1 MTVGNRRQSRC
12 RSDGSAEAG
21 KEWGLL
27 LRNTLMTT
35 SSLARVAALT
45 GFAIAGMTFVT
56 VKPALAEFEI
66 QEPSV
71 EKGEVE
77 AEYRGAVH
85 FGIKKGEENNGGGG
99 AGHGDDD
106 DDDDEGV
113 VGALDDDEE
122 APVRQSHDFE
132 IEYGVTERF
141 KLSAT
146 LGTDEPITDAYGV
159 SSVEI
164 EAMYELIEREEGEDG
179 WALAF
184 AAGYGFAT
192 RGDEADE
199 IEFGPIIEYA
209 TGPLILTI
217 NTYLSGQVGNNVETD
232 GLGFEYGWR
241 AEYEV
246 AEHWGVGV
254 EMFGEVEDLSHTG
267 PWNEQEH
274 SIGPT
279 IFWKPGDDDD
289 DDGELELS
297 DDDMV
302 AGPPEMELSFN
313 VGVQFGL
320 TDETSDSALK
330 FQGSLEF

>member
-1 MTVGNRRQSRC
+1 MRNF
-12 RSDGSAEAG
+12 
-21 KEWGLL
+21 LL
-27 LRNTLMTT
+27 TT
-35 SSLARVAALT
+35 SALARVAALT
-45 GFAIAGMTFVT
+45 GFAIGGMAFVGA
-56 VKPALAEFEI
+56 KPALAEFEI

-77 AEYRGAVH
+77 TEYRGAVH
-85 FGIKKGEENNGGGG
+85 FGIKKGEDDDNGAAEN
-99 AGHGDDD
+99 GDDD
-106 DDDDEGV
+106 DDGGV
-113 VGALDDDEE
+113 IGALDDDEE
-122 APVRQSHDFE
+122 APLRQSHDFE
-132 IEYGVTERF
+132 IEYGITERF

-164 EAMYELIEREEGEDG
+164 EAQYELMEREDGEDG

-192 RGDEADE
+192 RSDEADE

-217 NTYLSGQVGNNVETD
+217 NTYLSGQVGDNVEAD
-232 GLGFEYGWR
+232 GLGFQYGWR

-254 EMFGEVEDLSHTG
+254 EMFGEVEDLAHSG

-279 IFWKPGDDDD
+279 VFWKPGDDDGD
-289 DDGELELS
+289 EGELEL
-297 DDDMV
+297 DDDVV

-320 TDETSDSALK
+320 TDNTSDSALK

>member
-1 MTVGNRRQSRC
+1 M
-12 RSDGSAEAG
+12 
-21 KEWGLL
+21 
-27 LRNTLMTT
+27 
-35 SSLARVAALT
+35 AALT
-45 GFAIAGMTFVT
+45 GFAIGGMAFVGA
-56 VKPALAEFEI
+56 KPALAEFEI

-77 AEYRGAVH
+77 TEYRGAVH
-85 FGIKKGEENNGGGG
+85 FGIKKGEDDDNGAAEN
-99 AGHGDDD
+99 GDDD
-106 DDDDEGV
+106 DDGGV
-113 VGALDDDEE
+113 IGALDDDEE
-122 APVRQSHDFE
+122 APLRQSHDFE
-132 IEYGVTERF
+132 IEYGITERF

-164 EAMYELIEREEGEDG
+164 EAQYELMEREDGEDG

-192 RGDEADE
+192 RSDEADE

-217 NTYLSGQVGNNVETD
+217 NTYLSGQVGDNVEAD
-232 GLGFEYGWR
+232 GLGFQYGWR

-254 EMFGEVEDLSHTG
+254 EMFGEVEDLSHSG

-279 IFWKPGDDDD
+279 VFWKPGDDDGD
-289 DDGELELS
+289 EGELEL
-297 DDDMV
+297 DDDVV

-320 TDETSDSALK
+320 TDNTSDSALK

>member
-1 MTVGNRRQSRC
+1 M
-12 RSDGSAEAG
+12 
-21 KEWGLL
+21 
-27 LRNTLMTT
+27 
-35 SSLARVAALT
+35 AALT
-45 GFAIAGMTFVT
+45 GFAIGGMAFVGA
-56 VKPALAEFEI
+56 KPALAEFEI

-77 AEYRGAVH
+77 TEYRGAVH
-85 FGIKKGEENNGGGG
+85 FGIKKGEDDDNGAAEN
-99 AGHGDDD
+99 GDDD
-106 DDDDEGV
+106 DDGGV
-113 VGALDDDEE
+113 IGALDDDEE
-122 APVRQSHDFE
+122 APLRQSHDFE
-132 IEYGVTERF
+132 IEYGITERF

-164 EAMYELIEREEGEDG
+164 EAQYELMEREDGEDG

-192 RGDEADE
+192 RSDEADE

-217 NTYLSGQVGNNVETD
+217 NTYLSGQVGDNVEAD
-232 GLGFEYGWR
+232 GLGFQYGWR

-254 EMFGEVEDLSHTG
+254 EMFGEVEDLTHTG

-279 IFWKPGDDDD
+279 VFWKPGDDDGD
-289 DDGELELS
+289 DELELDV
-297 DDDMV
+297 DDRV

-320 TDETSDSALK
+320 TDTTSDSALK

>member
-1 MTVGNRRQSRC
+1 M
-12 RSDGSAEAG
+12 
-21 KEWGLL
+21 
-27 LRNTLMTT
+27 
-35 SSLARVAALT
+35 AALT
-45 GFAIAGMTFVT
+45 GFAIGGMAFAGA
-56 VKPALAEFEI
+56 KPALAEFEI

-77 AEYRGAVH
+77 TEYRGAVH
-85 FGIKKGEENNGGGG
+85 FGIKKGEDDDNGAAEN
-99 AGHGDDD
+99 GDDD
-106 DDDDEGV
+106 DDGGV
-113 VGALDDDEE
+113 IGALDDDEE
-122 APVRQSHDFE
+122 APLRQSHDFE
-132 IEYGVTERF
+132 IEYGITERF

-164 EAMYELIEREEGEDG
+164 EAQYELMEREDGEDG

-192 RGDEADE
+192 RSDEADE

-217 NTYLSGQVGNNVETD
+217 NTYLSGQVGDNVEAD
-232 GLGFEYGWR
+232 GLGFQYGWR

-254 EMFGEVEDLSHTG
+254 EMFGEVEDLAHSG

-279 IFWKPGDDDD
+279 VFWKPGDDDGD
-289 DDGELELS
+289 DSFEPSCLEERLRGSARSLS
-297 DDDMV
+297 RGRCLGRQR
-302 AGPPEMELSFN
+302 GPPPAGKAQASIRCCR
-313 VGVQFGL
+313 GVRRPRAQP
-320 TDETSDSALK
+320 
-330 FQGSLEF
+330 

>member
-1 MTVGNRRQSRC
+1 M
-12 RSDGSAEAG
+12 
-21 KEWGLL
+21 
-27 LRNTLMTT
+27 
-35 SSLARVAALT
+35 AALT
-45 GFAIAGMTFVT
+45 GFAIGGMAFAGA
-56 VKPALAEFEI
+56 KPALAEFEI

-77 AEYRGAVH
+77 TEYRGAVH
-85 FGIKKGEENNGGGG
+85 FGIKKGEDDNNG
-99 AGHGDDD
+99 AAENGDDD
-106 DDDDEGV
+106 DDGGV
-113 VGALDDDEE
+113 IGALDDDEE
-122 APVRQSHDFE
+122 APLRQSHDFE
-132 IEYGVTERF
+132 IEYGITERF

-164 EAMYELIEREEGEDG
+164 EAQYELMEREDGEDG

-192 RGDEADE
+192 RSDEADE

-217 NTYLSGQVGNNVETD
+217 NTYLSGQVGDNVEAD
-232 GLGFEYGWR
+232 GLGFQYGWR

-254 EMFGEVEDLSHTG
+254 EMFGEVEDLAHSG

-279 IFWKPGDDDD
+279 VFWKPGDDDGD
-289 DDGELELS
+289 EGELEL
-297 DDDMV
+297 DDDVV

-320 TDETSDSALK
+320 TDNTSDSALK

>member
-1 MTVGNRRQSRC
+1 M
-12 RSDGSAEAG
+12 
-21 KEWGLL
+21 
-27 LRNTLMTT
+27 
-35 SSLARVAALT
+35 AALT
-45 GFAIAGMTFVT
+45 GFAIGGMAFVGA
-56 VKPALAEFEI
+56 KPALAEFEI

-77 AEYRGAVH
+77 TEYRGAVH
-85 FGIKKGEENNGGGG
+85 FGIKKGEDDNNG
-99 AGHGDDD
+99 AAENGDDD
-106 DDDDEGV
+106 DDGGV
-113 VGALDDDEE
+113 IGALDDDEE
-122 APVRQSHDFE
+122 APLRQSHDFE
-132 IEYGVTERF
+132 IEYGITERF

-164 EAMYELIEREEGEDG
+164 EAQYELMEREDGEDG

-192 RGDEADE
+192 RSDEADE

-217 NTYLSGQVGNNVETD
+217 NTYLSGQVGDNVEAD
-232 GLGFEYGWR
+232 GLGFQYGWR

-254 EMFGEVEDLSHTG
+254 EMFGEVEDLAHSG

-279 IFWKPGDDDD
+279 VFWKPGDDDGD
-289 DDGELELS
+289 EGELEL
-297 DDDMV
+297 DDDVV

-320 TDETSDSALK
+320 TDNTSDSALK

>member
-1 MTVGNRRQSRC
+1 M
-12 RSDGSAEAG
+12 
-21 KEWGLL
+21 
-27 LRNTLMTT
+27 
-35 SSLARVAALT
+35 AALT
-45 GFAIAGMTFVT
+45 GFAIGGMAFVGA
-56 VKPALAEFEI
+56 KPALAEFEI

-77 AEYRGAVH
+77 TEYRGAVH
-85 FGIKKGEENNGGGG
+85 FGIKKGEDDNNG
-99 AGHGDDD
+99 AAENGDDD
-106 DDDDEGV
+106 DDGGV
-113 VGALDDDEE
+113 IGALDDDEE
-122 APVRQSHDFE
+122 APLRQSHDFE
-132 IEYGVTERF
+132 IEYGITERF

-164 EAMYELIEREEGEDG
+164 EAQYELMEREDGEDG

-192 RGDEADE
+192 RSDEADE

-217 NTYLSGQVGNNVETD
+217 NTYLSGQVGDNVEAD
-232 GLGFEYGWR
+232 GLGFQYGWR

-254 EMFGEVEDLSHTG
+254 EMFGEVEDLSHSG

-279 IFWKPGDDDD
+279 IFWKPGDDDGD
-289 DDGELELS
+289 EGELEL
-297 DDDMV
+297 DDDVV

-320 TDETSDSALK
+320 TDNTSDSALK

>member
-1 MTVGNRRQSRC
+1 
-12 RSDGSAEAG
+12 
-21 KEWGLL
+21 
-27 LRNTLMTT
+27 MTT
-35 SSLARVAALT
+35 SALARVAALAGLAVA
-45 GFAIAGMTFVT
+45 GFTFSSAT
-56 VKPALAEFEI
+56 PALAEFEI
-66 QEPSV
+66 QEPGV
-71 EKGEVE
+71 EKGEIE

-85 FGIKKGEENNGGGG
+85 FGIKKGEDDDDG
-99 AGHGDDD
+99 GDDD
-106 DDDDEGV
+106 DDDDDGGV
-113 VGALDDDEE
+113 IGALEEEEE

-141 KLSAT
+141 KFSVT
-146 LGTDEPITDAYGV
+146 LGTDEPINDSYGL
-159 SSVEI
+159 SSVEL
-164 EAMYELIEREEGEDG
+164 EGQYEIIEREEGEDG
-179 WALAF
+179 IGLAF

-192 RGDEADE
+192 RSGEVDE
-199 IEFGPIIEYA
+199 IEFGPVMDYA
-209 TGPLILTI
+209 NGPLLLTI
-217 NTYLSGQVGNNVETD
+217 NTFFAGQIGDDAESD
-232 GLGFEYGWR
+232 GLGLEYGWR

-246 AEHWGVGV
+246 FEHWGIGV

-267 PWNEQEH
+267 PWQEQEH

-289 DDGELELS
+289 DDDGLELD

-302 AGPPEMELSFN
+302 AGPPEMEMSFN

>member
-1 MTVGNRRQSRC
+1 M
-12 RSDGSAEAG
+12 
-21 KEWGLL
+21 
-27 LRNTLMTT
+27 
-35 SSLARVAALT
+35 AALT
-45 GFAIAGMTFVT
+45 GFAIGGMAFAGA
-56 VKPALAEFEI
+56 KPALAEFEI

-77 AEYRGAVH
+77 TEYRGAVH
-85 FGIKKGEENNGGGG
+85 FGIKKGEDDDNGAAEN
-99 AGHGDDD
+99 GDDD
-106 DDDDEGV
+106 DDGGV
-113 VGALDDDEE
+113 IGALDDDEE
-122 APVRQSHDFE
+122 APLRQSHDFE
-132 IEYGVTERF
+132 IEYGITERF

-164 EAMYELIEREEGEDG
+164 EAQYELMEREDGEDG

-192 RGDEADE
+192 RSDEADE

-217 NTYLSGQVGNNVETD
+217 NTYLSGQVGDNVEAD
-232 GLGFEYGWR
+232 GLGFQYGWR

-279 IFWKPGDDDD
+279 VFWKPGDDDGD
-289 DDGELELS
+289 EGELEL
-297 DDDMV
+297 DDDVV

-320 TDETSDSALK
+320 TDNTSDSALK

>member
-1 MTVGNRRQSRC
+1 M
-12 RSDGSAEAG
+12 
-21 KEWGLL
+21 
-27 LRNTLMTT
+27 
-35 SSLARVAALT
+35 AALT
-45 GFAIAGMTFVT
+45 GFAIGGMAFAGA
-56 VKPALAEFEI
+56 KPALAEFEI

-77 AEYRGAVH
+77 TEYRGAVH
-85 FGIKKGEENNGGGG
+85 FGIKKGEDDNNG
-99 AGHGDDD
+99 AAENGDDD
-106 DDDDEGV
+106 DDGGV
-113 VGALDDDEE
+113 IGALDDDEE
-122 APVRQSHDFE
+122 APLRQSHDFE
-132 IEYGVTERF
+132 IEYGITERF

-164 EAMYELIEREEGEDG
+164 EAQYELMERVDGEDG

-192 RGDEADE
+192 RSDEADE

-217 NTYLSGQVGNNVETD
+217 NTYLSGQVGDNVEAD
-232 GLGFEYGWR
+232 GLGFQYGWR

-254 EMFGEVEDLSHTG
+254 EMFGEVEDLSHSG

-279 IFWKPGDDDD
+279 VFWKPGDDDGD
-289 DDGELELS
+289 EGELEL
-297 DDDMV
+297 DDDVV

-320 TDETSDSALK
+320 TDNTSDSALK

>member
-1 MTVGNRRQSRC
+1 M
-12 RSDGSAEAG
+12 
-21 KEWGLL
+21 
-27 LRNTLMTT
+27 
-35 SSLARVAALT
+35 AALT
-45 GFAIAGMTFVT
+45 GFAIAGMTFVGA
-56 VKPALAEFEI
+56 KPAHAEFEI

-85 FGIKKGEENNGGGG
+85 FGIKKGENNNGGAKNGG
-99 AGHGDDD
+99 DDDD
-106 DDDDEGV
+106 DDDDEGGAI
-113 VGALDDDEE
+113 GALDDDEE

-132 IEYGVTERF
+132 IEYGITERF
-141 KLSAT
+141 KLSVT
-146 LGTDEPITDAYGV
+146 LGTDEPITDSYGV
-159 SSVEI
+159 NSVEI
-164 EAMYELIEREEGEDG
+164 EGMYEIIEREEGEDG

-192 RGDEADE
+192 RDGEADE
-199 IEFGPIIEYA
+199 IEFGPIVEYA
-209 TGPLILTI
+209 TGPLILTV
-217 NTYLSGQVGNNVETD
+217 NTFFSGQVGSDAETD

-246 AEHWGVGV
+246 AKHWGVGV
-254 EMFGEVEDLSHTG
+254 EMFGEVEDLSHSG
-267 PWNEQEH
+267 SWNDQEH

-289 DDGELELS
+289 DDELELDV
-297 DDDMV
+297 DDKV

-313 VGVQFGL
+313 IGVQFGL

>member
-1 MTVGNRRQSRC
+1 M
-12 RSDGSAEAG
+12 
-21 KEWGLL
+21 
-27 LRNTLMTT
+27 
-35 SSLARVAALT
+35 AALT
-45 GFAIAGMTFVT
+45 GFAIGGMAFVGA
-56 VKPALAEFEI
+56 KPALAEFEI

-77 AEYRGAVH
+77 TEYRGAVH
-85 FGIKKGEENNGGGG
+85 FGIKKGEDDDNGAAEN
-99 AGHGDDD
+99 GDDD
-106 DDDDEGV
+106 DDGGV
-113 VGALDDDEE
+113 IGALDDDEE
-122 APVRQSHDFE
+122 APLRQSHDFE
-132 IEYGVTERF
+132 IEYGITERF

-164 EAMYELIEREEGEDG
+164 EAQYELMEREDGEDG

-192 RGDEADE
+192 RSDEADE

-217 NTYLSGQVGNNVETD
+217 NTYLSGQVGDNVEAD
-232 GLGFEYGWR
+232 GLGFQYGWR

-254 EMFGEVEDLSHTG
+254 EMFGEVEDLAHSG

-279 IFWKPGDDDD
+279 VFWKPGDDDGD
-289 DDGELELS
+289 EGELEL
-297 DDDMV
+297 DDDVV

-320 TDETSDSALK
+320 TDNTSDSALK